1 MSESGGLME
10 SLKRMAGTLLA
21 IFQTRLDLLA
31 IEIEEE
37 RLNIGQMVL
46 YGSIA
51 LLFFGLAILLL
62 TIFIVVLLWDN
73 YRLPVLAGFIV
84 MYFAAGL
91 FAWMALRRMIGKKSK
106 LFSASIAALAV
117 DRERLEP
124 RPVGT

>member
-1 MSESGGLME
+1 ME
-10 SLKRMAGTLLA
+10 SLKRMAGTLFGIL
-21 IFQTRLDLLA
+21 QTRLELLSS
-31 IEIEEE
+31 EIEEE
-37 RLNIGQMVL
+37 LLNIEQMLL
-46 YGSIA
+46 YGSIV
-51 LLFFGLAILLL
+51 LLSVGLAIMLL

-124 RPVGT
+124 RP